1 MRQHLFVLLAC
12 LSSNAFASGGAGA
25 QGQSMMS
32 SLFMIGIFIVALYFM
47 AIRPQTK
54 RAKEHQQLISSIAK
68 DDEVITQGGLLGKV
82 LRVNE
87 QFIVIT
93 IAEGIEV
100 KIQKQAISATLPK
113 GTMKTI

>member
-1 MRQHLFVLLAC
+1 MRNYALPLLLYLPSC
-12 LSSNAFASGGAGA
+12 VFASAPA

-32 SLFMIGIFIVALYFM
+32 SVLMIGVFMLALYFI

-54 RAKEHQQLISSIAK
+54 RAKEHQQLISSISK
-68 DDEVITQGGLLGKV
+68 DDEVITQGGLLGRV
-82 LRVNE
+82 LRVSE
-87 QFIVIT
+87 QFIVIS

-100 KIQKQAISATLPK
+100 KIQKQAILSTIPK